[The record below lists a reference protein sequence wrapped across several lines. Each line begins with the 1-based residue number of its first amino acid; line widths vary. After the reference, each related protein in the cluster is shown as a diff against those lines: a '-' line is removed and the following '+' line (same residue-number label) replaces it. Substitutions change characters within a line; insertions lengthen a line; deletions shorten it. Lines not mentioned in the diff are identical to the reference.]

1 MSTVA
6 VTILPVTPR
15 SAASAASVASTAADA
30 GADPADPST
39 EAAPVAWGSAPA
51 RRAIEAAGAR
61 EVELG
66 DETDV
71 LVVAGGVDQDELRRA
86 IDDHPRVR
94 LVQLPSA
101 GVDAYVD
108 TLRATRR
115 EGLAV
120 TSAKGAY
127 SAPVAE
133 HALALVL
140 ATLRQLQVRARATS
154 WADEQRG
161 LSLHGRRVTVVG
173 AGGIGLEVVR
183 LLQPFDVEVTV
194 VRRRPESVPGT
205 ARTVTSDELAD
216 VLPGSDVVVVAAA
229 LTPGTTHLL
238 GAEELAL
245 LPAHAVVVNVARGP
259 LVDTD
264 ALVEALAAGRL
275 GGAGLDVTDPEPL
288 PDGHPLWSEPRALV
302 TPHQANTDE
311 MVAPLFEA
319 RVRENLEALAEGRE
333 HEGVVDVEQGY

>member
-1 MSTVA
+1 MSAVA

-30 GADPADPST
+30 GADPG
-39 EAAPVAWGSAPA
+39 APGGDTASQAWGAAPA

-66 DETDV
+66 DETEV
-71 LVVAGGVDQDELRRA
+71 VVVAGAVDQDELRRA
-86 IDDHPRVR
+86 IEEHPGVR

-101 GVDAYVD
+101 GVDAYVE
-108 TLRATRR
+108 TMRATRR
-115 EGLAV
+115 DGLVV

-140 ATLRQLQVRARATS
+140 ATLRQLPLRARATS
-154 WADEQRG
+154 WEDEQRG
-161 LSLHGRRVTVVG
+161 LSLHGRRVTIVG
-173 AGGIGLEVVR
+173 AGGIGLEVLR

-194 VRRRPESVPGT
+194 VRRRPEPVAGA
-205 ARTVTSDELAD
+205 ARTVTTDDLAE
-216 VLPGSDVVVVAAA
+216 VLPESDVVVVAAA
-229 LTPGTTHLL
+229 LTPGTTSLL
-238 GAEELAL
+238 GARELEL
-245 LPAHAVVVNVARGP
+245 LPEDAVVVNVARGP

-264 ALVEALAAGRL
+264 ALVGALAAGRL

-288 PDGHPLWSEPRALV
+288 PDDHPLWHEPRAIV
-302 TPHQANTDE
+302 TPHQANTDA
-311 MVAPLFEA
+311 MTAPLFEA
-319 RVRENLEALAEGRE
+319 RVRANLEALASGGEP
-333 HEGVVDVEQGY
+333 EGVVDVEQGY